1 MKISVYEQRWTDNK
15 VSVHRSK
22 DDIQQFAR
30 DFYQMNPNSTLVQRG
45 EPMVIRVNSGVA
57 DKLGKFGSWK

>member
-1 MKISVYEQRWTDNK
+1 MKVYIYEQRWTEGK
-15 VSVHRSK
+15 ISQHRSP

-30 DFYQMNPNSTLVQRG
+30 DFYKMNPNSTLTQIGDPQSRQ
-45 EPMVIRVNSGVA
+45 VNKGTA